1 MLIKIKNIFYITLTV
16 FFLYFLFSIYISEKN
31 KKTIL
36 SNRSKSSIEDLFI
49 SSKNLPILKNDTDN
63 IIEYK
68 KFSKEEQN
76 KKKNLFWSLIKN

>member
-68 KFSKEEQN
+68 KFSKEEKN